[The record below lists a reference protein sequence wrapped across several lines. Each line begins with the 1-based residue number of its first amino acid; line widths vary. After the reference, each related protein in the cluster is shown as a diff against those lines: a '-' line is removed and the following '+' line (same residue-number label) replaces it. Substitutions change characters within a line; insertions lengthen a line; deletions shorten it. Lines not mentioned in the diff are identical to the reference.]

1 MVKLTK
7 NKSNSPWVLMMYE
20 VILNCDPIASI
31 QISDDLGEISIILN
45 IPAVATPEFFSVRN
59 KIQNILR
66 FPDEYPGM
74 KMFTICRGN
83 KITVEA
89 ASDLEAK
96 IARVRR
102 EYSSSV
108 CKAYIKLMEQ
118 GFVSGTQ
125 YQVQQLYLAGFIDQQ
140 QLSDITHFYIT
151 RLGINRSIYG
161 FRYNTFAPNYTYLI
175 VGSGAIGSILSTAL
189 YEHGCDA
196 SLLCGSNFHTLLDH
210 GITVQ
215 RPGTLDRRTHLKLF
229 DKAQPLPQTD
239 VVILCNKAYSNP
251 EVLQSLAARINPKVI
266 ITIQNG
272 IGLEDE
278 IKKHFPNAHIVI
290 GVCWI
295 KATRIAPDC
304 VVHSFGNKVDV
315 GELDLAAGQVV
326 QPSDLVW
333 RVHDDFLL
341 AHLNVS
347 PSSQLTSIVWTKLA
361 FNLPLC
367 AYSIIHDVSSTALLN
382 HEDYKREILALLD
395 EIVILATA
403 CGQKINMIAVN
414 ESLEKFAKAVPEN
427 FHSMKLDFDAGLPL
441 EKESSFDRLQQIA
454 REHSIAMPI
463 LDAAISML
471 NEKLIA
477 RTSTKHCL

>member
-1 MVKLTK
+1 MF
-7 NKSNSPWVLMMYE
+7 YE
-20 VILNCDPIASI
+20 VILNRDPIASI

-45 IPAVATPEFFSVRN
+45 IPAVATPAFFSTRN
-59 KIQNILR
+59 RIQDILR

-74 KMFTICRGN
+74 NMFTMCHGN
-83 KITVEA
+83 KITIEA
-89 ASDLEAK
+89 ATDLEAK
-96 IARVRR
+96 IARERR

-125 YQVQQLYLAGFIDQQ
+125 YQVQQLYLAGFLDLQ
-140 QLSDITHFYIT
+140 QLADITHFYT
-151 RLGINRSIYG
+151 TQLATNRKIFG
-161 FRYNTFAPNYTYLI
+161 LHRFHYNTFAPNYTYLI
-175 VGSGAIGSILSTAL
+175 VGSGAIGSVLSTAL
-189 YEHGCDA
+189 HDKGCDT
-196 SLLCGSNFHTLLDH
+196 SLLCGSNFRTLLES
-210 GITVQ
+210 GITIQ
-215 RPGTLDRRTHLKLF
+215 KPGERDRTTRLKLF

-239 VVILCNKAYSNP
+239 VVILCTKAYTNP
-251 EVLQSLAARINPKVI
+251 EVLQSLAARVNPKVI

-272 IGLEDE
+272 IGLEQE
-278 IKKHFPNAHIVI
+278 IKKHFPLAHIVI

-315 GELDLAAGQVV
+315 GEFDLAAEQVI

-341 AHLNVS
+341 ANLNIS
-347 PSSQLTSIVWTKLA
+347 PSSQLINVVWTKLA
-361 FNLPLC
+361 FNVPLC
-367 AYSIIHDVSSTALLN
+367 AYSIIHNVSSTALLN
-382 HEDYKREILALLD
+382 HEAYKQEVLALLN
-395 EIVILATA
+395 EIVILSTA
-403 CGQKINMIAVN
+403 CGHTINMTAVN

-454 REHSIAMPI
+454 RERSITTPI
-463 LDAAISML
+463 LDAAIAIL
-471 NEKLIA
+471 NEMLVA
-477 RTSTKHCL
+477 RISMKHCA